1 MAKYLQ
7 QRITASLPVI
17 IGVSVLVFLMLHL
30 VPGDPVMLLLGE
42 HSAVDK
48 AALER
53 LRVTLGLNDPLPVQY
68 GRFVWRAIHGDLGR
82 SIRLNLPVTE
92 LVFQAL
98 KPTASLA
105 LAAMALA
112 MTGGLLLGV
121 VAAVHRGRL
130 LDNVAMFFGLI
141 GVSMPSFWLGFLLI
155 FLFSVRLGWFPAI
168 GQGGWNRLVLPAL
181 ALSLAPLAVLAR
193 LVRSSMLEVY
203 RQPYVTTA
211 RAKGL
216 TERVVVYHH
225 ALRNALVPVVT
236 LVGLE
241 FGRLLAG
248 AFVIETVFSRVGL
261 GRLAITGILN
271 KDFPVVQGVAL
282 LVAVIYAGIN
292 LLVDLSYAYLDPRV
306 RYA

>member
-1 MAKYLQ
+1 MWQYLQ
-7 QRITASLPVI
+7 RRVAATLPVVF
-17 IGVSVLVFLMLHL
+17 GVSVLVFLMLHL
-30 VPGDPVMLLLGE
+30 VPGDPVLLLLGE
-42 HSAVDK
+42 HSAADPTR
-48 AALER
+48 LEK
-53 LRVTLGLNDPLPVQY
+53 LRETLGLNDPLLVQY
-68 GRFVWRAIHGDLGR
+68 GRFLWRALHGDLGR

-92 LVFQAL
+92 LVIQAL

-105 LAAMALA
+105 LAAMTLA
-112 MTGGLLLGV
+112 IIGGLILGV
-121 VAAVHRGRL
+121 LAAVQRGRL
-130 LDNVAMFFGLI
+130 LDTVAMFLGLV

-155 FLFSVRLGWFPAI
+155 FVFSVWLGWFPAT
-168 GQGGWNRLVLPAL
+168 GQGGVNRLVLPAL

-203 RQPYVTTA
+203 RQPYITTA

-216 TERVVVYHH
+216 VERIVVSHH

-236 LVGLE
+236 LAGLE

-248 AFVIETVFSRVGL
+248 AFVVETVFSRVGL

-282 LVAVIYAGIN
+282 LVALIYAGIN
-292 LLVDLSYAYLDPRV
+292 LLVDLSYAYLDPRI
-306 RYA
+306 RYG

>member
-1 MAKYLQ
+1 MARYLQ

-17 IGVSVLVFLMLHL
+17 VGVSVLVFLMLHL
-30 VPGDPVMLLLGE
+30 VPGDPVMILLGE
-42 HSAVDK
+42 HSVSDK
-48 AALER
+48 AVLER

-68 GRFVWRAIHGDLGR
+68 GRFVWRAVHGDLGR

-98 KPTASLA
+98 GPTASLA

-112 MTGGLLLGV
+112 LVGGLLLGV
-121 VAAVHRGRL
+121 IAAVHRGRL
-130 LDNVAMFFGLI
+130 LDNLAMFLGLI

>member
-1 MAKYLQ
+1 MWRYLR
-7 QRITASLPVI
+7 QRLAASLPVI
-17 IGVSVLVFLMLHL
+17 LGVSVVVFLMLHL
-30 VPGDPVMLLLGE
+30 VPGDPVLLLLGE
-42 HSAVDK
+42 NSAADATVR
-48 AALER
+48 AR
-53 LRVTLGLNDPLPVQY
+53 LRESLGLNDPLAVQY
-68 GRFVWRAIHGDLGR
+68 GRFLWRALHGDLGR

-92 LVFQAL
+92 LVIQAL
-98 KPTASLA
+98 RPTASLA
-105 LAAMALA
+105 VTAMSLAVI
-112 MTGGLLLGV
+112 GGVLLGV
-121 VAAVHRGRL
+121 IAAVHRGRL
-130 LDNVAMFFGLI
+130 MDNVAMFFGLI

-155 FLFSVRLGWFPAI
+155 FLFSVRLGWFPAT
-168 GQGGWNRLVLPAL
+168 GQGGFNRLVLPAL

-203 RQPYVTTA
+203 RQPFVTTA

-216 TERVVVYHH
+216 VEQAVIYHH

-236 LVGLE
+236 LAGLE

-282 LVAVIYAGIN
+282 LVALIYAGIN
-292 LLVDLSYAYLDPRV
+292 LLVDLSYAYIDPRV
-306 RYA
+306 RYV

>member
-1 MAKYLQ
+1 MGRYLR
-7 QRITASLPVI
+7 QRLTASLPVI
-17 IGVSVLVFLMLHL
+17 FGVSVLVFLMLHL
-30 VPGDPVMLLLGE
+30 VPGDPVMVLLGE
-42 HSAVDK
+42 NSVADK
-48 AALER
+48 TALET
-53 LRVTLGLNDPLPVQY
+53 LRQTLGLNDPLPVQY
-68 GRFVWRAIHGDLGR
+68 GRFLWRALHGDLGR

-92 LVFQAL
+92 LVIQAL

-105 LAAMALA
+105 LAAMSLA
-112 MTGGLLLGV
+112 VIGGVLLGV
-121 VAAVHRGRL
+121 IAAVNRGRL
-130 LDNVAMFFGLI
+130 LDNLAMFFGLI

-155 FLFSVRLGWFPAI
+155 FSFSVWLGWFPAT

-216 TERVVVYHH
+216 TEKVVVYRH

-236 LVGLE
+236 LAGLE

-248 AFVIETVFSRVGL
+248 AFVIETVFSRIGL

-282 LVAVIYAGIN
+282 LVALIYAGIN
-292 LLVDLSYAYLDPRV
+292 LMVDLSYAYLDPRV

>member
-1 MAKYLQ
+1 
-7 QRITASLPVI
+7 
-17 IGVSVLVFLMLHL
+17 
-30 VPGDPVMLLLGE
+30 
-42 HSAVDK
+42 
-48 AALER
+48 
-53 LRVTLGLNDPLPVQY
+53 
-68 GRFVWRAIHGDLGR
+68 
-82 SIRLNLPVTE
+82 
-92 LVFQAL
+92 
-98 KPTASLA
+98 
-105 LAAMALA
+105 
-112 MTGGLLLGV
+112 
-121 VAAVHRGRL
+121 
-130 LDNVAMFFGLI
+130 
-141 GVSMPSFWLGFLLI
+141 
-155 FLFSVRLGWFPAI
+155 
-168 GQGGWNRLVLPAL
+168 VLPAL

>member
-1 MAKYLQ
+1 MARYLQ

-17 IGVSVLVFLMLHL
+17 VGVSVLVFLMLHL
-30 VPGDPVMLLLGE
+30 VPGDPVMILMGE
-42 HSAVDK
+42 HSVSDK

-53 LRVTLGLNDPLPVQY
+53 LRSTLGLNDPLPVQY
-68 GRFVWRAIHGDLGR
+68 GRFVWRALHGDLGR

-98 KPTASLA
+98 QPTAGLA
-105 LAAMALA
+105 LAAMLLA
-112 MTGGLLLGV
+112 IVGGLLLGV
-121 VAAVHRGRL
+121 IAAVNRGRL
-130 LDNVAMFFGLI
+130 LDNFAMFFGLI

-155 FLFSVRLGWFPAI
+155 FLFSVRLGWFPAT

-181 ALSLAPLAVLAR
+181 ALSLAPLAILAR

-225 ALRNALVPVVT
+225 TLRNALVPVVT
-236 LVGLE
+236 LIGLE

-282 LVAVIYAGIN
+282 LVAIIYAGIN

>member
-1 MAKYLQ
+1 M
-7 QRITASLPVI
+7 LPVVF
-17 IGVSVLVFLMLHL
+17 GVSVLVFLMLHL
-30 VPGDPVMLLLGE
+30 VPGDPVLLLLGE
-42 HSAVDK
+42 HSAADPTR
-48 AALER
+48 LEK
-53 LRVTLGLNDPLPVQY
+53 LRETLGLNDALPVQY
-68 GRFVWRAIHGDLGR
+68 GRFLWRALHGDLGR

-92 LVFQAL
+92 LVVQAL

-105 LAAMALA
+105 LAAMTLA
-112 MTGGLLLGV
+112 VIGGLILGV
-121 VAAVHRGRL
+121 LAAVHRGRL
-130 LDNVAMFFGLI
+130 LDTAAMFLGLV

-155 FLFSVRLGWFPAI
+155 FVFSVWLGWFPAT
-168 GQGGWNRLVLPAL
+168 GQGGLNRLVLPAL

-203 RQPYVTTA
+203 RQQYITTA

-216 TERVVVYHH
+216 VERTVVSHH

-236 LVGLE
+236 LAGLE

-248 AFVIETVFSRVGL
+248 AFVIETVFSRIGL

-282 LVAVIYAGIN
+282 LVALIYAGIN
-292 LLVDLSYAYLDPRV
+292 LLVDLSYAYLDPRI
-306 RYA
+306 RYG

>member
-1 MAKYLQ
+1 MARYLR
-7 QRITASLPVI
+7 QRLTASLPVI
-17 IGVSVLVFLMLHL
+17 FGVSILVFLMLHL
-30 VPGDPVMLLLGE
+30 VPGDPVMVLLGE
-42 HSAVDK
+42 HSAADP
-48 AALER
+48 AALDR
-53 LRVTLGLNDPLPVQY
+53 LRQTFGLNDPLPVQY
-68 GRFVWRAIHGDLGR
+68 GRFVWRAFHGDLGR
-82 SIRLNLPVTE
+82 SIRLNLPITE
-92 LVFQAL
+92 LVLQAL

-105 LAAMALA
+105 VAAMAVA
-112 MTGGLLLGV
+112 VVGGVVLGV
-121 VAAVHRGRL
+121 TAAVHRGRL
-130 LDNVAMFFGLI
+130 MDNVAMFLGLV
-141 GVSMPSFWLGFLLI
+141 GVSMPGFWLGSLLI
-155 FLFSVRLGWFPAI
+155 FVFAVRLGWFPAT
-168 GQGGWNRLVLPAL
+168 GQGGLDRLVLPTLAL
-181 ALSLAPLAVLAR
+181 ALAPLAVLAR

-203 RQPYVTTA
+203 RQSYVTTA

-236 LVGLE
+236 LAGLE

-282 LVAVIYAGIN
+282 LVALIYAGIN

-306 RYA
+306 RYG

>member
-1 MAKYLQ
+1 MARYLG
-7 QRITASLPVI
+7 QRLTASLPVVF
-17 IGVSVLVFLMLHL
+17 GVSVLVFLMLHL
-30 VPGDPVMLLLGE
+30 VPGDPVMVLLGE
-42 HSAVDK
+42 NSVADK

-53 LRVTLGLNDPLPVQY
+53 LRATLGLNDPLPVQY
-68 GRFVWRAIHGDLGR
+68 GRFLWRALHGDLGR

-92 LVFQAL
+92 LVVQAL

-105 LAAMALA
+105 LAAMSLA
-112 MTGGLLLGV
+112 VIGGLLLGV
-121 VAAVHRGRL
+121 IAAVNRGRL
-130 LDNVAMFFGLI
+130 PDNLAMLLGLV

-155 FLFSVRLGWFPAI
+155 FAFSVRLGWFPAT

-225 ALRNALVPVVT
+225 ALKNALVPVVT
-236 LVGLE
+236 LAGLE

-248 AFVIETVFSRVGL
+248 AFVIETVFSRIGL

-282 LVAVIYAGIN
+282 LVALIYAGIN

-306 RYA
+306 RYG

>member
-1 MAKYLQ
+1 MAQYLW

-17 IGVSVLVFLMLHL
+17 VGVSILVFLMLHL
-30 VPGDPVMLLLGE
+30 VPGDPVMVLLGE
-42 HSAVDK
+42 HSAVNK
-48 AALER
+48 EALER
-53 LRVTLGLNDPLPVQY
+53 LRATLGLNDPLPVQY
-68 GRFVWRAIHGDLGR
+68 GRFVWRAVHGDLGR

-92 LVFQAL
+92 LVLQAL
-98 KPTASLA
+98 RPTAGLA
-105 LAAMALA
+105 FAAMLLA
-112 MTGGLLLGV
+112 IAGGLLLGV
-121 VAAVHRGRL
+121 IAAVNRGRF
-130 LDNVAMFFGLI
+130 LDNLAMFFGLI

-155 FLFSVRLGWFPAI
+155 FLFSVRLGWFPAT

-181 ALSLAPLAVLAR
+181 ALSLAPLAILAR

-225 ALRNALVPVVT
+225 TLRNALVPVVT
-236 LVGLE
+236 LIGLE